1 MKIGLFNW
9 DHLKYEHQREK
20 DSNVSSGEPSLAE
33 MTRVAIEI
41 LKKNEGGFF
50 LMVEAGKIDI
60 AHHEGKVHN
69 TIF

>member
-1 MKIGLFNW
+1 
-9 DHLKYEHQREK
+9 LKYEHQREK

-60 AHHEGKVHN
+60 AHHEGKVN
-69 TIF
+69 KNQLCNIILF